1 MEQSKS
7 SLGFSEKQRK
17 TVARGLTV
25 LSLALVVAFVAF
37 VGWGILKILSYIS
50 AAIIPVV
57 LGFFLSLFFKPYYRI
72 WVKLVRNK
80 TLALVLMLL
89 TVFVPAGLFIW
100 YAGAVM
106 VDQITN
112 LIAQGP
118 TLVAKVTDW
127 FRVSFPKAKVL
138 LDLFG
143 VPYEDVARLYTS
155 YGGAA
160 MKAGSGA
167 LKALSTLVTGI
178 VSLIFFVFFLM
189 SPARTGGE
197 IVNEMPFL
205 KDETK
210 AFVAEQIDAFVAI
223 LVSFFQRQ
231 TVICLIEGVL
241 YGTGFA
247 LVGLPYGFMIG
258 FVLGVLN
265 LIPLFGSLVCLPVAL
280 PLAYFGHDGSTARVV
295 MVLLVWACG
304 QLADGYFITPR
315 IQGDKTGLGYAGVI
329 FSFFLWATVLGPVLG
344 MLLAIPLSAFCT
356 VLWRALKSRYIKPIV

>member
-1 MEQSKS
+1 MIDFTEN
-7 SLGFSEKQRK
+7 QRK
-17 TVARGLTV
+17 TVASGLTM
-25 LSLALVVAFVAF
+25 LSLALVFAFVAF
-37 VGWGILKILSYIS
+37 VAWGLLKALSFVS

-57 LGFFLSLFFKPYYRI
+57 AGFFLSLFFKPYYRL
-72 WVKLVRNK
+72 WVRIARNP
-80 TLALVLMLL
+80 TLALVAMLL
-89 TVFVPAGLFIW
+89 SVFVPLGVFTW
-100 YAGAVM
+100 YAGSVI

-112 LIAQGP
+112 LVAQGP
-118 TLVAKVTDW
+118 TLVAKVMDW
-127 FRVSFPKAKVL
+127 FRETFPKARTL
-138 LDLFG
+138 LDQFG
-143 VPYEDVARLYTS
+143 VPYEDFAKLYTN

-160 MKAGSGA
+160 MRAGSGA
-167 LKALSTLVTGI
+167 LKCLETLVTVL

-197 IVNEMPFL
+197 IVHEMPFL
-205 KDETK
+205 KNETK
-210 AFVAEQIDAFVAI
+210 AFVAEQIDAFVRI

-231 TVICLIEGVL
+231 TLICLIEGCL

-247 LVGLPYGFMIG
+247 LVGLPYGFLIG

-280 PLAYFGHDGSTARVV
+280 PLAYFGHDGSTMRVV
-295 MVLLVWACG
+295 LVLSVWGLG

-356 VLWRALKSRYIKPIV
+356 VLWRALKSKYIKPVV

>member
-1 MEQSKS
+1 MLNFTEN
-7 SLGFSEKQRK
+7 QRK
-17 TVARGLTV
+17 TVASGVTV
-25 LSLALVVAFVAF
+25 LALTLVFAFVSF
-37 VGWGILKILSYIS
+37 VAWGLLKALSFVS

-57 LGFFLSLFFKPYYRI
+57 LGFFLSLFFKPYYRL
-72 WVKLVRNK
+72 WVKLVRNR
-80 TLALVLMLL
+80 TLALAIMLL
-89 TVFVPAGLFIW
+89 TIFVPIGLFAW
-100 YAGAVM
+100 YAGSVM
-106 VDQITN
+106 IEQLKN
-112 LIAQGP
+112 LLEQGP
-118 TLVAKVTDW
+118 VMVAKVTEW
-127 FRVSFPKAKVL
+127 FRTTFPNARAL

-143 VPYEDVARLYTS
+143 VPYEDLAKLYTN

-160 MKAGSGA
+160 MKAGTGA
-167 LKALSTLVTGI
+167 LKALSTLVTI
-178 VSLIFFVFFLM
+178 VVSLIFFVFFLM

-197 IVNEMPFL
+197 IVTEMPFL

-210 AFVAEQIDAFVAI
+210 QFLAEQIDAFVAI

-265 LIPLFGSLVCLPVAL
+265 LIPLFGSFVCMPVAL
-280 PLAYFGHDGSTARVV
+280 PLAYFGHDGSTLRLIL
-295 MVLLVWACG
+295 VLVVWACG

-329 FSFFLWATVLGPVLG
+329 FSFFFWATVLGPVLG

-356 VLWRALKSRYIKPIV
+356 VLWRALKSKYIKPVV